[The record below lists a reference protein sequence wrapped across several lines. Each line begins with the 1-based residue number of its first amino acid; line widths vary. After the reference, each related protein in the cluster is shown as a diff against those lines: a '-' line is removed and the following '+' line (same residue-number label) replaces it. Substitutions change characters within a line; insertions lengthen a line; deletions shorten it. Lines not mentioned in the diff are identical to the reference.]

1 MKRSDFTRA
10 LSVSAAAAIAGA
22 ALVGCSSTETTSGA
36 GQTTTDTASE
46 ADASTIV
53 ATTSVWAD
61 VASAV
66 TGQEVEAIIGDSSI
80 DPHTFEP
87 AAKDLARIREAGTVV
102 ANGGAYD
109 ASLYTVA
116 EQDKI
121 VHAIPLLDESAAASH
136 EHADHEHAIPQ
147 DLDEIEHAWFSTVK
161 VKEVAQA
168 VAGRTGGDAVGVEK
182 RMDAAQQRIDE
193 LPHVHIAMTEPIAAP
208 LIWGS
213 ELHDITPEGYLKAAL
228 NHAEPS
234 AQDIAAFI
242 AELESGHLDLLIVN
256 PQSTNGATEALVK
269 AAEQNNVPIV
279 EMRETPP
286 EGVDFL
292 DYFDQVVAAI
302 ADTLA
307 GATPA
312 DHGDMMDHG
321 HEH

>member
-1 MKRSDFTRA
+1 MKQHRFTRP
-10 LSVSAAAAIAGA
+10 LSVLSATAAAVLAGT
-22 ALVGCSSTETTSGA
+22 ALVGCSSTETESG
-36 GQTTTDTASE
+36 GGERTA
-46 ADASTIV
+46 DIV

-116 EQDKI
+116 EQDRI
-121 VHAIPLLDESAAASH
+121 VHAIPLVSEEQAT
-136 EHADHEHAIPQ
+136 EHDHGGHDHAIPQ

-168 VAGRTGGDAVGVEK
+168 VAGRTGGDAAGVEK

-234 AQDIAAFI
+234 AQDVAAFI
-242 AELESGHLDLLIVN
+242 EELESGHLDLLIVN
-256 PQSTNGATEALVK
+256 PQSTNSATQQLVK
-269 AAEQNNVPIV
+269 AAEANNVPVV

-302 ADTLA
+302 AEALA

-312 DHGDMMDHG
+312 DHG